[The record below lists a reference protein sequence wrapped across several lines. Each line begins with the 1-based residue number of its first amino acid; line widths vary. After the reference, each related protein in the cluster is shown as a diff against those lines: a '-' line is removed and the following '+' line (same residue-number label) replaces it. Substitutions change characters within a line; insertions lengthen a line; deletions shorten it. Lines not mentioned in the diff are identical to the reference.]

1 MNLRICMC
9 VCVCIY
15 IYVLIDAY
23 VLSVNLRIK
32 LIHKVTWRN

>member
-9 VCVCIY
+9 VCVCMY

-23 VLSVNLRIK
+23 VLAVNLRIK